1 MKLKDYLLS
10 SIPLFGLYY
19 TPKMMYER
27 KLDDNNFWYFFS
39 AVLHVIY
46 LIIITYIVYSFK

>member
-39 AVLHVIY
+39 TVLHVIY
-46 LIIITYIVYSFK
+46 LNIP